1 MAFDSLIRVMKTPTS
16 RVTPRFAAVLS
27 AVMPLLLAACAT
39 QAADRSPGRRLIL
52 FLDQSASIDR
62 GQRRQWQNDAGGL
75 VRGVGDGWSISI
87 YGIHDHTLEAAAL
100 FEVHVPCSPRMGLTK
115 PRRRE
120 MPRFNVCGRR
130 LWPRW
135 RRRSTLGEFDC
146 IGCATWAR
154 PA

>member
-100 FEVHVPCSPRMGLTK
+100 FEVDVPVFASDGTYKTAAARNAAIQRARQEALASGEKALDT
-115 PRRRE
+115 
-120 MPRFNVCGRR
+120 
-130 LWPRW
+130 W
-135 RRRSTLGEFDC
+135 RS
-146 IGCATWAR
+146 
-154 PA
+154 